1 MSYLKS
7 QNGDIAILMHKIV
20 AVKVVKDISPSFD
33 GRQHIVEKDCTY
45 NINVICDGCA
55 FNMAS
60 YPTKDDA
67 VAIMNEIISR
77 ISKDKSYRI
86 PLRKDD
92 PVYEV

>member
-1 MSYLKS
+1 MGYLKS
-7 QNGDIAILMHKIV
+7 QNGDIAILMNKIV
-20 AVKVVKDISPSFD
+20 AVRVEEVIRPSFD
-33 GRQHIVEKDCTY
+33 GEHHLGKDYSYRVCVIAEGCE
-45 NINVICDGCA
+45 INMG
-55 FNMAS
+55 N

-67 VAIMNEIISR
+67 VAIMNEIINR

>member
-1 MSYLKS
+1 MGYLKS
-7 QNGDIAILMHKIV
+7 QNGEIVILMHKIV
-20 AVKVVKDISPSFD
+20 AVQVVDYICKSFS
-33 GRQHIVEKDCTY
+33 GNHIFTEKDVTF
-45 NINVICDGCA
+45 NINVVCDGCA
-55 FNMAS
+55 FNMGS